1 MVLYESEI
9 ARVVDKFNG
18 DNFSLFKFKM
28 EMILDEKDLWD
39 IVEGTEKAP
48 SIESDKKVI
57 SAFKKRER
65 VAFRILCTHMVDAQI
80 QHVKSCKGVA
90 EAWKTLCGI
99 HETKGLANVL
109 FLRRKFFTM
118 KMQESDDL
126 FQHINKVKTLADQL
140 ELLMWRSPRATL

>member
-1 MVLYESEI
+1 M
-9 ARVVDKFNG
+9 VVDKFSG

-48 SIESDKKVI
+48 PIGSDEKVI
-57 SAFKKRER
+57 LAFKKRER
-65 VAFRILCTHMVDAQI
+65 MAFRILCTHLVDAQL
-80 QHVKSCKGVA
+80 QHVKSCKGAA

-126 FQHINKVKTLADQL
+126 L
-140 ELLMWRSPRATL
+140 